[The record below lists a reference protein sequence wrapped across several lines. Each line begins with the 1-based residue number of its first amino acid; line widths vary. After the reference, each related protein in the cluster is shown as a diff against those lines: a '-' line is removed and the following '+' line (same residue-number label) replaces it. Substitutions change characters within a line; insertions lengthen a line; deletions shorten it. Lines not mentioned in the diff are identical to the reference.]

1 MFPKSISG
9 TPTIFPTSAKSI
21 PKKSFPILLD
31 LGIAWNQTADIINHT
46 SDAQCDAGNKHRE
59 KKMNMRKISNEQM
72 ARYWAERVAEL
83 EAMRP
88 ITATEAIAEA
98 DRLEAQAEVLEAS
111 VAAAEQTPRE
121 TGRVASG
128 DTVQARDQR
137 NAMAVGDARRAVWG
151 NTTRALNCRDRA
163 KALRRVAGEEE
174 GTALAASLAEARQ
187 RAEYYAGLCAR

>member
-1 MFPKSISG
+1 
-9 TPTIFPTSAKSI
+9 
-21 PKKSFPILLD
+21 
-31 LGIAWNQTADIINHT
+31 
-46 SDAQCDAGNKHRE
+46 
-59 KKMNMRKISNEQM
+59 MNMRKISNEQM
-72 ARYWAERVAEL
+72 ARYWTERVAEL

-111 VAAAEQTPRE
+111 VAAAEQTRRE